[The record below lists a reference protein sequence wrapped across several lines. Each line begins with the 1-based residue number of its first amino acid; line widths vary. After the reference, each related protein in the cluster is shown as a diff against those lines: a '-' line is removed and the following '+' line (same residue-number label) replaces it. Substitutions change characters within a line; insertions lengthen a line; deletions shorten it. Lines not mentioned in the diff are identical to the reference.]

1 MKIYCDRFMATETLQ
16 NGSERRC
23 IRKVYSLPF
32 QDGIHYGL
40 EQRIADG
47 IAALKER
54 HLYRIEYVDTQQK
67 DIIAI
72 GKGLAL

>member
-1 MKIYCDRFMATETLQ
+1 MKIYCDLFMATETLQ

-32 QDGIHYGL
+32 QDGIHYGWEKRL
-40 EQRIADG
+40 ADG
-47 IAALKER
+47 IQALKDK
-54 HLYRIEYVDTQQK
+54 HYYNIEFVDSKVK

-72 GKGLAL
+72 GQGVAL